1 MCCVASS
8 LYWATTTLATV
19 GYGDITA
26 SNTGEQQYTIWIEL
40 MGTIAFGYMSG
51 TLCSNVMNSKL
62 QPGKQE
68 IARKMA
74 MIKDYLRQKGFDV
87 LQRRTVRLYCQCSN
101 RRIGL

>member
-1 MCCVASS
+1 MCCVATS

-87 LQRRTVRLYCQCSN
+87 LQRRTVRLYCECSN
-101 RRIGL
+101 GRLGR

>member
-87 LQRRTVRLYCQCSN
+87 LQRRTVRLYCECSN
-101 RRIGL
+101 GRLGL

>member
-87 LQRRTVRLYCQCSN
+87 LQRRTVRLYCECSN
-101 RRIGL
+101 SRLGL

>member
-1 MCCVASS
+1 MFTSNCVVAHLQLCCVATS

-62 QPGKQE
+62 Q
-68 IARKMA
+68 
-74 MIKDYLRQKGFDV
+74 
-87 LQRRTVRLYCQCSN
+87 
-101 RRIGL
+101 

>member
-1 MCCVASS
+1 M
-8 LYWATTTLATV
+8 

-62 QPGKQE
+62 Q
-68 IARKMA
+68 
-74 MIKDYLRQKGFDV
+74 
-87 LQRRTVRLYCQCSN
+87 
-101 RRIGL
+101 

>member
-1 MCCVASS
+1 MCCVATS

-87 LQRRTVRLYCQCSN
+87 LQRRTVRLYCECSN
-101 RRIGL
+101 GRLGL